1 MAQIQMTGE
10 FRSALDLIAAGRNV
24 LISGKAGTGKSTLLR
39 LFLEHTGS
47 RKVLVT
53 APTGVAAH
61 NVDGFTIHRS
71 FGFRPGMY
79 PTDVEPGGSWRPP
92 ATRALLAEIDTL
104 VVDEI
109 SMVRADLFDMMD
121 RALRRIR
128 GNDVPFG
135 GVQLV
140 LVGDLLQLP
149 PVVEDAEREAFTRI
163 WSTPYFFSSHV
174 YRELQLTDVTLTVV
188 WRQADSTFVDVLNE
202 VREGAVGPGALEVLN
217 SRVEPGFV
225 PPPDW
230 VTLASRRKTVAEIN
244 GRMLERL
251 PGPVFTSVAT
261 RIGDTASINF
271 GADDEFRYAVGARV
285 MTVVND
291 PLGRYVNG
299 SFGEI
304 TAASRD
310 AVTVRL
316 DHSGKEVEIHR
327 HEWEVRRPTVASAV
341 ISSEAVGTIVQ
352 FPLILAWA
360 ITVHKSQGKTIPKC
374 FIDLKGGMTTDGQF
388 YVALSRAVDLEHL
401 RLSAPVEAR
410 HIRAS
415 NSLVRRVRRE
425 SSTAPAEPVDRVV
438 CLSFDGVS
446 FGVSEHVAQIGVVVL
461 AGGQVVAEFGSWIN
475 PMSDLGDFGRQHRVP
490 AGGLAMAPSLG
501 DFWPLLR
508 RQAAGGI
515 VVGDRLAMLERA
527 VRHQEKGMAVDL
539 GTGYDAEELDLQ
551 VRGADV
557 MTRARAIAAAVRA
570 GRVRG
575 LRGRPVPPADRE
587 AEGAVF
593 LPAWAPHL
601 PMRLDPA
608 QATASDQAWAAMS
621 GADHRPVDRGEV
633 AECGELL
640 SAWAISRGFWNHDS
654 RSEILDRLA
663 RLECAD
669 VDLPSLVEWTT
680 TIDELLGPGTRVA
693 FTGRDNLLGG
703 PADDDRLAEICA
715 DRALVYKTGV
725 SRTRCDVLV
734 ALDVASMSRKAQN
747 AREFGKPIIA
757 QADFEEWYRSTAQR
771 RGAPSRPQPAA
782 PASAPAPKPVAD
794 AQTRPAPGVGEPLR
808 ARAADVLADGT
819 RVAFRGSTVVDGML
833 YPHGERLRDLCV
845 VLGLDY
851 KQAVTK
857 TRCDVLVTDDFDAED
872 GKSGLARRYAKPM
885 VATADFADWAAQ
897 RLATLTAELDEQD
910 TEVPDHVAP
919 AADAPATQ
927 PATANQP
934 ATEGGAAEDFDIA
947 DTTGAAEPAAPF
959 APAPNLATGISD
971 RYREAAMYR
980 HPLGQ
985 HFGGHPH
992 PGQHLAPEQRPVV
1005 AYAATNPA
1013 AQLEKQEQAKRAWR
1027 YFGIATAVWAL
1038 IFVGLM
1044 IAVSV
1049 ESSDGPST
1057 ALAGAWLMFGFVW
1070 TGFGGYAIYRHLE
1083 AKKRP

>member
-1 MAQIQMTGE
+1 MSQIQMTGE
-10 FRSALDLIAAGRNV
+10 FRRALDLIAAGRNV

-61 NVDGFTIHRS
+61 NIDGFTIHRA

-79 PTDVEPGGSWRPP
+79 PTDIEPGGSWRGP
-92 ATRALLAEIDTL
+92 ASLQLLAEIDTL

-128 GNDVPFG
+128 GSGAPFG

-149 PVVEDAEREAFTRI
+149 PVVEDAEREAFTEI
-163 WSTPYFFSSHV
+163 WATPYFFSSHV
-174 YRELQLTDVTLTVV
+174 YRDLQLTEVSLTVV
-188 WRQADSTFVDVLNE
+188 WRQTDSTFVDVLNE
-202 VREGAVGPGALEVLN
+202 VREGAVGPGTLEVLN

-230 VTLASRRKTVAEIN
+230 VTLASRRKTVADIN
-244 GRMLERL
+244 ARMLERL
-251 PGPVFTSVAT
+251 PGPLLTSVAT
-261 RIGDTASINF
+261 RTGDTASINF

-304 TAASRD
+304 TAASRES
-310 AVTVRL
+310 VTVRL
-316 DHSGKEVEIHR
+316 DHSGKEVEIYR
-327 HEWEVRRPTVASAV
+327 HTWEVRRPTVASAV

-401 RLSAPVEAR
+401 RLSAPVEPR

-425 SSTAPAEPVDRVV
+425 AASAPSQQTNRVV

-446 FGVSEHVAQIGVVVL
+446 FGISEHIALIGVVIVQD
-461 AGGQVVAEFGSWIN
+461 GQVVAEFGSWIN
-475 PMSDLGDFGRQHRVP
+475 PMSDLGEFGLEHDIP
-490 AGGLAMAPSLG
+490 AGGLALAPSLG

-527 VRHQEKGMAVDL
+527 VRHQERGMAIDL
-539 GTGYDAEELDLQ
+539 GTGYDAEELDLHAS
-551 VRGADV
+551 GPDV
-557 MTRARAIAAAVRA
+557 MGRARELAAAVSA
-570 GRVRG
+570 GRLPA
-575 LRGRPVPPADRE
+575 LRGQPVPPADRQ

-593 LPAWAPHL
+593 LPGWAPPL

-608 QATASDQAWAAMS
+608 QATASDLAWAAMS
-621 GADHRPVDRGEV
+621 GSAHRPVDPDEV
-633 AECGELL
+633 HECGELL
-640 SAWAISRGFWNHDS
+640 SAWAISRGCWNSQS
-654 RSEILDRLA
+654 RNDVAERLQ
-663 RLECAD
+663 RLGFPAG
-669 VDLPSLVEWTT
+669 DLPAVAESAAS
-680 TIDELLGPGTRVA
+680 IDELLAPGTRVA
-693 FTGRDNLLGG
+693 FTGRDKLLGA
-703 PADDDRLAEICA
+703 PADDARLTEICA

-734 ALDVASMSRKAQN
+734 ARDIASMSRKAQN

-757 QADFEEWYRSTAQR
+757 QSDFEDWYRSTAQR
-771 RGAPSRPQPAA
+771 RTTPPR
-782 PASAPAPKPVAD
+782 PKPVA
-794 AQTRPAPGVGEPLR
+794 TSTSPADVDDRLK
-808 ARAADVLADGT
+808 ARADEVLGDGT
-819 RVAFRGSTVVDGML
+819 RVAFRGSTIVDGML
-833 YPHGERLRDLCV
+833 YPHGDRLRDLCV
-845 VLGLDY
+845 VLGLEY

-857 TRCDVLVTDDFDAED
+857 TRCDVLVTDDFEVDD
-872 GKSGLARRYAKPM
+872 GKTGLAKRYDKPM
-885 VATADFADWAAQ
+885 IATADFATWASK
-897 RLATLTAELDEQD
+897 RLAALAAELAQQD
-910 TEVPDHVAP
+910 TEVPDRVAP
-919 AADAPATQ
+919 TADTGLPNAARPA
-927 PATANQP
+927 NP
-934 ATEGGAAEDFDIA
+934 ATEDCDAADFDISDAGGAAD
-947 DTTGAAEPAAPF
+947 
-959 APAPNLATGISD
+959 PAPPFSPTSNLAVGIAD
-971 RYREAAMYR
+971 RYREAALYR
-980 HPLGQ
+980 APLAQ
-985 HFGGHPH
+985 QFGGFAHTGPA
-992 PGQHLAPEQRPVV
+992 LAPEQQPVLS
-1005 AYAATNPA
+1005 YAAINPA
-1013 AQLEKQEQAKRAWR
+1013 VELEKKEQAKRAWR
-1027 YFGIATAVWAL
+1027 NFGIASAVWAVL
-1038 IFVGLM
+1038 FFV
-1044 IAVSV
+1044 
-1049 ESSDGPST
+1049 
-1057 ALAGAWLMFGFVW
+1057 ALVAAGADAPDSVGVPLTAAWLLFGFVW
-1070 TGFGGYAIYRHLE
+1070 TGVGAYAIYRQLQTS
-1083 AKKRP
+1083 R